1 MGNTGPDARSLSL
14 EDAASAPDQHP
25 GEVSRNTRE
34 TENESTNTPP
44 TKEPRRAESPSP
56 NDSGISLAE
65 GDYVGLME
73 VIMETSEST
82 CEEQIEQY
90 S

>member
-1 MGNTGPDARSLSL
+1 MGNMGLDARSLSL

-25 GEVSRNTRE
+25 AEVSRTMRDPGNG
-34 TENESTNTPP
+34 STNTPP
-44 TKEPRRAESPSP
+44 TKEPRRAESLSP

-65 GDYVGLME
+65 GDFVGLME
-73 VIMETSEST
+73 VIMETSESP
-82 CEEQIEQY
+82 CEEQIDQY